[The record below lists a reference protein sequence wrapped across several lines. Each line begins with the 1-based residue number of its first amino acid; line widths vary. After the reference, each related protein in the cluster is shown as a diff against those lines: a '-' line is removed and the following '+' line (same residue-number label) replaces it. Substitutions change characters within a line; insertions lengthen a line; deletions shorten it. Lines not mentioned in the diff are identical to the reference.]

1 MHRWSAFQEFL
12 DDLKPILQSLLCRH
26 GSQADAYGAWDLVTI
41 DSKRRRGVI
50 PTPRLRHSSVRFS
63 ARHASGRAG
72 RRMSPEVFSIGVT
85 IDVSPSL
92 VMRGRFVT

>member
-1 MHRWSAFQEFL
+1 MRTAIGTPSRLTAN
-12 DDLKPILQSLLCRH
+12 
-26 GSQADAYGAWDLVTI
+26 AAA
-41 DSKRRRGVI
+41 GVI

-92 VMRGRFVT
+92 VMRGRFVTRRYGPTGGAKFELGCVAARRTGDGDSAAR